1 MNINLE
7 QIDEMRKRTNCS
19 YSEAKELLEKNNGDL
34 ISAIIEFEKK
44 HGSKS
49 NSSSNQ
55 KKAEKDS
62 TSFGKRVREL
72 IRKGFATRVIIEK
85 AGNTFL
91 NVSLNILIIAVLIT
105 LPVIFIDFAAFIVL
119 YVMGYRIRV
128 RKEKGQDVN
137 VNEFVD
143 ALGSKVKDAADKMRE
158 KPEKPVSYETPN
170 AGNQAEASNEEKKE
184 DGYNEITIG

>member
-49 NSSSNQ
+49 NTSQ

-62 TSFGKRVREL
+62 FGFGKKVREL
-72 IRKGFATRVIIEK
+72 IRKGFATRIIVEK
-85 AGNTFL
+85 DGNTFI
-91 NVSLNILIIAVLIT
+91 NIPFIILIIAVLVT
-105 LPVIFIDFAAFIVL
+105 MPVILIDIAAFIVL

-128 RKEKGQDVN
+128 RKENGPDVN
-137 VNEFVD
+137 VNEYVD
-143 ALGSKVKDAADKMRE
+143 GLSSKVKEAADKMCE
-158 KPEKPVSYETPN
+158 KPMSNETSN
-170 AGNQAEASNEEKKE
+170 ADNQNGASSRNEEKSE
-184 DGYNEITIG
+184 DGYNEITIDK